1 MEAHIKSFFLVCL
14 ITLASTSVAQEV
26 GPLPEAAPSGD
37 ANVAKVLPFP
47 YVAEITGDDVYIR
60 SGPGTNYYACGKLYK
75 GDRVTVVGSSFLWSR
90 IVAPAGSFSWISAR
104 YVEIDPGSS
113 DVGTVT
119 ANAVRV
125 YAGAEERDPMH
136 STSMQLKLDKGEKVK
151 LLGERKSD
159 YLKIEPPE
167 GAYVWVST
175 KYTNALAPV
184 VTTPPILVT
193 PPSHTPDTTPTLPTD
208 VSVERAKLQE
218 YYALQERMEAERLK
232 PMAQQNY
239 AVIKGALLQIA
250 DNRQAGKAARFA
262 RFALKQIDRFELA
275 FEVARTVRLQD
286 EQLQQVKDKIAKA
299 QASRLAEIQDLGK
312 FAVMGQFQTS
322 TVYAQKMYQITD
334 DSGKIVCYASPTGST
349 SAMNLSQ
356 FAGRKVGL
364 IGTIEPH
371 MQSGGALVRFSGV
384 VELE

>member
-1 MEAHIKSFFLVCL
+1 
-14 ITLASTSVAQEV
+14 
-26 GPLPEAAPSGD
+26 
-37 ANVAKVLPFP
+37 
-47 YVAEITGDDVYIR
+47 
-60 SGPGTNYYACGKLYK
+60 
-75 GDRVTVVGSSFLWSR
+75 
-90 IVAPAGSFSWISAR
+90 
-104 YVEIDPGSS
+104 
-113 DVGTVT
+113 
-119 ANAVRV
+119 
-125 YAGAEERDPMH
+125 
-136 STSMQLKLDKGEKVK
+136 
-151 LLGERKSD
+151 
-159 YLKIEPPE
+159 
-167 GAYVWVST
+167 
-175 KYTNALAPV
+175 
-184 VTTPPILVT
+184 
-193 PPSHTPDTTPTLPTD
+193 
-208 VSVERAKLQE
+208 
-218 YYALQERMEAERLK
+218 
-232 PMAQQNY
+232 
-239 AVIKGALLQIA
+239 